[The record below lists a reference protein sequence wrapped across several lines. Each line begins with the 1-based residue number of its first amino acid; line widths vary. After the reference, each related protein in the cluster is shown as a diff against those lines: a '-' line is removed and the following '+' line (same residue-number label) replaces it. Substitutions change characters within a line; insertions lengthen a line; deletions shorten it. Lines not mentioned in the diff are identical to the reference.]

1 MKYNSDKYTYY
12 ITGTR
17 RGLGHALE
25 KKYGN
30 VNSFECDVFIN
41 CKYDMWYQADMLYLA
56 AEAKVPRII
65 NIGSMSN
72 EWYKGFKPYYK
83 YGIAKKALKDVN
95 DQLFHQG
102 VNTTCINFGY
112 FESESTK
119 DIDLPKMKIGYCVEM
134 ISFILNQPY
143 RIKEITVCK

>member
-56 AEAKVPRII
+56 AEAKVTLSLTSWYWRAIR
-65 NIGSMSN
+65 GSASP
-72 EWYKGFKPYYK
+72 GF
-83 YGIAKKALKDVN
+83 L
-95 DQLFHQG
+95 Q
-102 VNTTCINFGY
+102 
-112 FESESTK
+112 
-119 DIDLPKMKIGYCVEM
+119 
-134 ISFILNQPY
+134 NQNWSG
-143 RIKEITVCK
+143 T

>member
-1 MKYNSDKYTYY
+1 
-12 ITGTR
+12 
-17 RGLGHALE
+17 
-25 KKYGN
+25 
-30 VNSFECDVFIN
+30 
-41 CKYDMWYQADMLYLA
+41 
-56 AEAKVPRII
+56 
-65 NIGSMSN
+65 MSN

-119 DIDLPKMKIGYCVEM
+119 DIDLPKMEMGYCVEM

-143 RIKEITVCK
+143 WIKEITVCK